1 LYWQL
6 GWQKTKLRKINKMAN
21 VLYIIVRNDLDSMNP
36 GKAIAQ
42 GSHAANAFVKEVND
56 VEPDCSDLIT
66 WQNETKQGF
75 GTVYVLEANEADM
88 TDTINRMSSLGYYAN
103 TILDPTYP
111 ILDGKI
117 CHHISLVTCG
127 YVFVP
132 KKDTDLVASL
142 IMGGLPLHK

>member
-1 LYWQL
+1 M
-6 GWQKTKLRKINKMAN
+6 TCN
-21 VLYIIVRNDLDSMNP
+21 VLYIIVRNDLASMNA

-42 GSHAANAFVKEVND
+42 GSHASNAFVKY
-56 VEPDCSDLIT
+56 VEDDTPDCSDLIT

-75 GTVYVLEANEADM
+75 GTVLVLEANLEVM
-88 TDTINRMSSLGYYAN
+88 EKTINQMSRLGYYAN

-111 ILDGKI
+111 ILDGEV
-117 CHHISLVTCG
+117 CHHIPLITCG

-132 KKDTDLVASL
+132 RKENDVVASK